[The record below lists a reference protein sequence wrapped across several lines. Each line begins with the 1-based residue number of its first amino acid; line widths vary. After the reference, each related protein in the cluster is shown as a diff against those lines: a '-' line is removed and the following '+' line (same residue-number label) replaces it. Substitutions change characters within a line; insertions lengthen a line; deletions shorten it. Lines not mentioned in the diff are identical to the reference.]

1 MGVSRRPIIV
11 ANWKMHK
18 TIAEA
23 RAYLRHLGEL
33 LPPELEVEVGLAP
46 PFTALAAVAEELARL
61 GRGEGQGEGQGLVLV
76 AQDMWHE
83 PEGAYT
89 GEVSPLMLK
98 ELGCRYVIVGHS
110 ERRTYFHEDDEL
122 INRKLFAA
130 FQHGLRPILCVGEK
144 LEERRAGR
152 TEAVLKE
159 QVTTALAGLTAEQVA
174 QMVIA
179 YEPVWAIG
187 TGETASPEDANA
199 GAGFIRGLIARLYG
213 EDVAQ
218 AIRIQYGGSVTP
230 ENIAELMEGE
240 HVDGAL
246 VGGAS
251 LDPERFA
258 AIVARSR

>member
-1 MGVSRRPIIV
+1 MAGRRPIVV

-18 TIAEA
+18 TVAEA
-23 RAYLRHLGEL
+23 RDYLERF
-33 LPPELEVEVGLAP
+33 LPQIARLTEVEVGLAP
-46 PFTALAAVAEELARL
+46 PFTALAAVGEELKRT
-61 GRGEGQGEGQGLVLV
+61 GIQLV
-76 AQDMWHE
+76 AQNMWHE

-98 ELGCRYVIVGHS
+98 ELGCRYVILGHS
-110 ERRTYFHEDDEL
+110 ERRAYFHEDDEL
-122 INRKLFAA
+122 INRKLHAA
-130 FQHGLRPILCVGEK
+130 FQHGLLPILCVGEK
-144 LEERRAGR
+144 LEERRAGE
-152 TEAVLKE
+152 TEAVLE
-159 QVTTALAGLTAEQVA
+159 RQVTAALAGLDSEQVA

-187 TGETASPEDANA
+187 TGETASPEDADA
-199 GAGFIRGLIARLYG
+199 GAGFIRGLIAQLYD
-213 EDVAQ
+213 EATAQ

-230 ENIAELMEGE
+230 ENISELTKGE

-258 AIVARSR
+258 AIVKGVADAKDRG